1 MMPRLGSK
9 EFLILDMLMS
19 GREMYG
25 LEMVKQAA
33 GDLARGTVY
42 VTLERMTDK
51 NFVSSR
57 LEDVPPG
64 GGPARRLYRITGLGQ
79 HVHQAQCVFNES
91 FRVALAGG
99 MA

>member
-1 MMPRLGSK
+1 MPRPGSK

-33 GDLARGTVY
+33 GELARGTVY

-79 HVHQAQCVFNES
+79 HMHRAQSLFNES
-91 FRVALAGG
+91 FSGALAG
-99 MA
+99 ALA

>member
-33 GDLARGTVY
+33 GELARGTVY

-57 LEDVPPG
+57 LEEVPPG
-64 GGPARRLYRITGLGQ
+64 GGPARRLYQITGLGQ
-79 HVHQAQCVFNES
+79 QLHRAQSLFNES
-91 FRVALAGG
+91 FSSALAEI
-99 MA
+99 